1 MKQKNSLV
9 TGVVVALLAGALIFA
24 AGCAPQSAPAPAVA
38 PAPAT
43 PVASTPS
50 PVSPPS
56 NPVSESEPAELT
68 LTINTPEDNAIVAT
82 NKIAVAGNTSPDAVV
97 SINEEILVADSN
109 GNFSTTITLAEG
121 PNIIQIIASDDAG
134 NTAEAMIIVT
144 YEKGG

>member
-1 MKQKNSLV
+1 MKQKNSLA
-9 TGVVVALLAGALIFA
+9 TGVAVALLAGALIFA

-38 PAPAT
+38 PTT
-43 PVASTPS
+43 PVASTPG